1 MKKSYLHIPYNK
13 NNSVEV
19 EENYVID
26 NYLGKDSKM
35 GHSVIRSH
43 LNGKH
48 PLMKNIKSNRTY
60 YFISGSAT
68 FNVNG
73 EVINVKAEDVLVIPK
88 NTLYSFEGE
97 FDAILVSCPAFD
109 PKYDVIYRD

>member
-1 MKKSYLHIPYNK
+1 MKNGYIHIPYDR

-19 EENYVID
+19 EENYIID
-26 NYLGKDSKM
+26 NYVGKDLKM

-48 PLMKNIKSNRTY
+48 PLMKNTKSNRTY
-60 YFISGSAT
+60 YFISGHGK
-68 FNVNG
+68 FMING
-73 EVINVKAEDVLVIPK
+73 KTVEVKAEDMLVIPK

-97 FDAILVSCPAFD
+97 FDAILISVPAFD